1 MELNRKQRRYWRVA
15 TSALVVGAAAVVLAA
30 CGSSSSSSGS
40 SGSSGSSSGGSIKV
54 GVVGGLTSLFAFVGE
69 SQLSG
74 VKIAAEEINAAGGV
88 LGGKKF
94 QVLSENDAGEP
105 SRGISA
111 MNKFA
116 SEHVAAIMGSP
127 DTAGAVAPYA
137 ERVKTP
143 LVGVV
148 DEGGVNITPGGPG
161 TTPRKWVFGTTTDS
175 FSVAQKLGEYASLA
189 STGCKKIAMLHDTT
203 TNGIPGA
210 SATAAAIKKVNG
222 PAVVVDD
229 PVAENW
235 ASSATPG
242 VAPEV
247 RRVEDAGANCLIAW
261 ISPQSTAAFIKSAQ
275 SSGFKPKIIASDEV
289 IAPEYGPLAGAA
301 ADGTVSV
308 ELAAISNPGPKLK
321 AFNEAYSKSHGGK
334 LPNNYGVE
342 SYDAMWVVSEAIKKA
357 NSSDP
362 EKVREALNHI
372 EYEGASGKIVLTPT
386 NHSGIDPSLLE
397 YTKFDFKKNSWVPLT
412 VSK

>member
-1 MELNRKQRRYWRVA
+1 MELNKPKRKQWRVA
-15 TSALVVGAAAVVLAA
+15 LSAFGIAATMVVLAA

-40 SGSSGSSSGGSIKV
+40 SGSSSSSKGSIKV

-88 LGGKKF
+88 LGGRKF
-94 QVLSENDAGEP
+94 EVLSENDAGEP

-137 ERVKTP
+137 ERVQTP

-148 DEGGVNITPGGPG
+148 DEGGVNISPGGPG

-175 FSVAQKLGEYASLA
+175 FSVALKLGEYASLA

-210 SATAAAIKKVNG
+210 SATVEAVKKSNG
-222 PAVVVDD
+222 PAIVVND

-247 RRVEDAGANCLIAW
+247 RRVQDAGANCLIAW

-275 SSGFKPKIIASDEV
+275 SSGFRPKIIASDEV

-301 ADGTVSV
+301 ADGSVSV
-308 ELAAISNPGPKLK
+308 ELASIFNPNAKLK
-321 AFNEAYSKSHGGK
+321 AFNAAYSKTHGGK
-334 LPNNYGVE
+334 LPNNYGIE
-342 SYDAMWVVSEAIKKA
+342 SYDAMWVVAEAIKRA
-357 NSSDP
+357 GSSDP
-362 EKVREALNHI
+362 AKVREALEQTN
-372 EYEGASGKIVLTPT
+372 YEGASGKVVLTPT
-386 NHSGIDPSLLE
+386 NHSGIAPSLLR
-397 YTKFDFKKNSWVPLT
+397 YTQFDFKKNMWVPLE
-412 VSK
+412 VKQ

>member
-1 MELNRKQRRYWRVA
+1 MELNKPKRKQWRVA
-15 TSALVVGAAAVVLAA
+15 VSALGIAVTMVVLAA
-30 CGSSSSSSGS
+30 CGSSSSSS
-40 SGSSGSSSGGSIKV
+40 SSGSSSSSKGPIKV

-88 LGGKKF
+88 LGGRKF
-94 QVLSENDAGEP
+94 EVLSENDAGEP

-148 DEGGVNITPGGPG
+148 DEGGVNISPDGPG

-210 SATAAAIKKVNG
+210 SATAEAVKKVNG
-222 PAVVVDD
+222 PAIAVDD

-247 RRVEDAGANCLIAW
+247 RRVQDAGANCLIAW
-261 ISPQSTAAFIKSAQ
+261 ISPQSTAAFIKAAQ
-275 SSGFKPKIIASDEV
+275 SSGFRPKIIASDEV

-308 ELAAISNPGPKLK
+308 ELAGISNPNAKLK
-321 AFNEAYSKSHGGK
+321 AFNAAYSKSHGGK
-334 LPNNYGVE
+334 LPNNYGIE
-342 SYDAMWVVSEAIKKA
+342 SYDAMWVVAEAIKRA
-357 NSSDP
+357 GSSEP
-362 EKVREALNHI
+362 EKVREAL
-372 EYEGASGKIVLTPT
+372 EQTSYEGASGKIVLTAT
-386 NHSGIDPSLLE
+386 NHSGIAPSLLQ
-397 YTKFDFKKNSWVPLT
+397 YTQFDFKKNMWVPLE
-412 VSK
+412 VKK